1 MLNLGQLQQHVQRNC
16 DISDARHA
24 GNYTMC
30 IFLLKMREY
39 YRWEHDIPLS
49 GSLPKDA
56 IGQWLVRREQ
66 DWESL
71 EEDDYSPLLLGA
83 SGADPFDDVTIN
95 SHLLEQ
101 GYIYSSGIGIFSKPH
116 FFLGQLA
123 RHEQH
128 DGINIYVASCEYAR
142 DLVAPPAMS
151 RDDTVYV
158 RMESLRRTIWEK
170 VEEWQ
175 WNREHDTALYQTV
188 KTFGVDLLQNDLP
201 LERLEQL
208 LDDMTE
214 SQVDNV
220 IQHELGEIL
229 AGRLLG
235 PQWKDM
241 VLALAGSRDELV
253 ARAVRDH
260 LADSLTTL
268 PALIA
273 GADPARLHYYFANF
287 ASLRKAIW
295 PELLGAYHDWRNT
308 GSLSALEQQARM
320 APDRWRNI
328 AANML
333 DCYARSTQH
342 VTEYIDRE
350 FADRLNR

>member
-39 YRWEHDIPLS
+39 FRWEHDIPLS
-49 GSLPKDA
+49 SALPKDA

-71 EEDDYSPLLLGA
+71 EEDDYSPLLLAGG
-83 SGADPFDDVTIN
+83 GADPFDDVTIN
-95 SHLLEQ
+95 THLLEQ

-175 WNREHDTALYQTV
+175 WNREHDTALYHAV

-201 LERLEQL
+201 LARLEKL
-208 LDDMTE
+208 LDEMTE

-220 IQHELGEIL
+220 IQHELGEIR

-241 VLALAGSRDELV
+241 VLALAGTRNELV

-268 PALIA
+268 PVLIA
-273 GADPARLHYYFANF
+273 DADPARLHYYFANF

-295 PELLGAYHDWRNT
+295 PELLDAYHDWRNT
-308 GSLSALEQQARM
+308 GSLSALEQQVRM
-320 APDRWRNI
+320 APDKWRNI

-333 DCYARSTQH
+333 DCYARSTQD
-342 VTEYIDRE
+342 VAEYIDRE
-350 FADRLNR
+350 FADRLDR